1 MIENFLRPPRTLA
14 EWIADGLRVL
24 GVLGVVVA
32 AIWFTPTDAGILA
45 FTLPALVGARFIGV
59 PPAFDIAFSVT
70 VQIAAWSNVI
80 DLYRTVEGWDV
91 VMHLVCTAVLTA
103 MLYEFLA
110 RLDVVPG
117 LGAPALRRR
126 TVIVAFTGIGLAISA
141 LWEMVEWVGFV
152 GITDD
157 IFVEYHDT
165 IGDMAVGGLGS
176 LIAGIVVAV
185 ALTRGSTRGSA
196 EVS

>member
-1 MIENFLRPPRTLA
+1 MIENFLRPPRTVA
-14 EWIADGLRVL
+14 EWVADGLRGL

-32 AIWFTPTDAGILA
+32 TIWFSPTDAGILA
-45 FTLPALVGARFIGV
+45 FILPALVGARFIGV
-59 PPAFDIAFSVT
+59 PAAFDIAFSIT

-80 DLYRTVEGWDV
+80 DLYRTVEWWDV

-103 MLYEFLA
+103 MLYELLV

-117 LGAPALRRR
+117 LGAPTLKRR

-185 ALTRGSTRGSA
+185 ALTRGSTRGSTG
-196 EVS
+196 VS

>member
-14 EWIADGLRVL
+14 EWVADGLRVL

-70 VQIAAWSNVI
+70 VQIAAWSNVV
-80 DLYRTVEGWDV
+80 DLYRTVEWWDV
-91 VMHLVCTAVLTA
+91 VVHLVCTAVLTA
-103 MLYEFLA
+103 MLYELLA

-117 LGAPALRRR
+117 LGAPMLKRR
-126 TVIVAFTGIGLAISA
+126 TVIVAFTCVGLAISA
-141 LWEMVEWVGFV
+141 LWEMVEWIGFV

-176 LIAGIVVAV
+176 LIAGIVVVV
-185 ALTRGSTRGSA
+185 ALTRGSTRESA
-196 EVS
+196 GVS

>member
-59 PPAFDIAFSVT
+59 PPAFDITFSVT
-70 VQIAAWSNVI
+70 VQMAAWSNVV
-80 DLYRTVEGWDV
+80 DLYRTVEWWDV
-91 VMHLVCTAVLTA
+91 VMHLVCTAVLTV
-103 MLYEFLA
+103 MLYELLA

-117 LGAPALRRR
+117 LGDPTLKRR

-141 LWEMVEWVGFV
+141 LWEMVEWIGFV

>member
-103 MLYEFLA
+103 MIYELLA

>member
-103 MLYEFLA
+103 MLYELLA